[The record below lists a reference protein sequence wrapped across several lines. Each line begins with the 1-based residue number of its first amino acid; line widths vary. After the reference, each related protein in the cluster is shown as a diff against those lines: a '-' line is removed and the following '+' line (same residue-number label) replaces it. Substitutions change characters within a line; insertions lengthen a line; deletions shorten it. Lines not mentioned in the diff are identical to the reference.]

1 MTVYPLDFEEFL
13 WAKGIS
19 TDVID
24 LLCDCYQKKQPVP
37 QLIHEQISRYW
48 REFLV
53 VGGMPNVVRTF
64 MEQDDFQQVV
74 KTQRSIMTTYKADI
88 AKYAG
93 NDRVVARRVLDA
105 IPSELGKQDKRFVL
119 ANLEKRGSRRKY
131 ENPTQWLVV
140 YKG

>member
-24 LLCDCYQKKQPVP
+24 LLRDCYQKKQPVP

-105 IPSELGKQDKRFVL
+105 IPSELGKQDTWPMQ
-119 ANLEKRGSRRKY
+119 RR
-131 ENPTQWLVV
+131 LF
-140 YKG
+140 G